1 MTDALGGVAM
11 VTGTSPNIGAGI
23 ALALA
28 QAGASVACLD
38 ADGATARRCAED
50 LAERGH
56 EAIGLGCDVT
66 DEAQV
71 RRAFAEVASGLGPVT
86 TLVNGAA
93 VFDQRGI
100 LEMPLSAWRRQID
113 VILTGTFLCTKLAV
127 EGMTAERRRGAI
139 INLIS
144 SAGHQGEPGN
154 VAYSTAKAGLLNFTR
169 AVAMDV
175 ARWGIRVNSLTPT
188 ATDPRQGLARAQ
200 AWGLTAE
207 GPLSDPVRVEEFLAQ
222 VRRKVPLGELPT
234 PADYGAAAVFLASDA
249 ARMITG
255 SDLKVDAGT
264 LAKYWRWDPG
274 DPVPEPPA
282 PSTFDGAVR
291 RGGET

>member
-1 MTDALGGVAM
+1 MTGVLRGVAM
-11 VTGTSPNIGAGI
+11 VTGTSPNIGAGL

-28 QAGASVACLD
+28 EAGAAVACVD

-50 LAERGH
+50 LGARGH
-56 EAIGLGCDVT
+56 TAIGLGCDVT
-66 DEAQV
+66 DEETVRGAFEQV
-71 RRAFAEVASGLGPVT
+71 GRELGAVT
-86 TLVNGAA
+86 TLVNAAA
-93 VFDQRGI
+93 VFDQRGVT
-100 LEMPLSAWRRQID
+100 EMPVAAWRRQID

-127 EGMTAERRRGAI
+127 EGMIAARLRGAV

-154 VAYSTAKAGLLNFTR
+154 VAYSTAKGGLLNFTR
-169 AVAMDV
+169 AAAMDA

-188 ATDPRQGLARAQ
+188 ATDPRDGLARAE
-200 AWGLTAE
+200 AWGLTPG
-207 GPLSDPVRVEEFLAQ
+207 GPLSDPAKVEEFLAQ

-274 DPVPEPPA
+274 DPVAESSI
-282 PSTFDGAVR
+282 PSTPEGASR
-291 RGGET
+291 RGGDT